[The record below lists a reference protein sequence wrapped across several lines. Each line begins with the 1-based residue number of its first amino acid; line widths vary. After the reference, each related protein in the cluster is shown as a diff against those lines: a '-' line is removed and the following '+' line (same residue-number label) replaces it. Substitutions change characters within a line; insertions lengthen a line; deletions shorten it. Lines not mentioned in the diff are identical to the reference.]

1 MVNKMKQRY
10 WLWRDEQ
17 VLDDIHLNVV
27 NVQHDGPKAHFLRIA
42 AMIP

>member
-10 WLWRDEQ
+10 WLCQDKQ
-17 VLDDIHLNVV
+17 DLDDINLNVV
-27 NVQHDGPKAHFLRIA
+27 NVQHDGPKAIFLRIA